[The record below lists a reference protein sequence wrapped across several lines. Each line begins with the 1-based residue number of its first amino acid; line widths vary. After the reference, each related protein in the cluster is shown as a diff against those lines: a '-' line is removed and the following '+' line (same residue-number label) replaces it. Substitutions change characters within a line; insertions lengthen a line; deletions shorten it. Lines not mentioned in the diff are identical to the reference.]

1 MVDFQYKDS
10 YGVKDLEE
18 IVRILRAPGGCPWD
32 AEQTHQSIRR
42 NFLEEELGDVLLQ
55 VVMHARMEQEAG
67 RFDLDGVA
75 DGICK
80 KLIYRHPHVFGDVA
94 VSGTGE
100 VLSNWEAL
108 KRKEKGQA
116 TNTDALEAVARAL
129 PALWRAE
136 KVQKKAR
143 KAGFDWP
150 DVSGAL
156 DKLSEELEELKTA
169 AAEGTNVAE
178 ELGDLLFSAVNAA
191 RFLKVDPEDA
201 LNGATDKFIGRFR
214 KVEAQA
220 AAEEGLT
227 DKSVLTV
234 EGILEFAREAALAD
248 VEEAVGRQVRYNTA
262 IAQEGLRGDYGANI
276 GKVLLAT
283 YGDDVKIRAK
293 AMAAAGSDARM
304 NGCGLPVV
312 IVSGSGNQGLTASLP
327 VVEYAKELGA
337 DWETTLR
344 AVLVSDLITIH
355 LKAEIGRLSAYCGAV
370 SAGCGS
376 GAGIAWLYGRE
387 KEPQA
392 LLKDVSHTIVNA
404 LAVDSGIVCDGAKA
418 SCAAKIAS
426 AVDAGLL
433 GFYMYQNGQQFRGG
447 DGIISKGV
455 EQTIRNIGLLATQGM
470 RETDREILDI
480 MTTRC

>member
-1 MVDFQYKDS
+1 M
-10 YGVKDLEE
+10 
-18 IVRILRAPGGCPWD
+18 
-32 AEQTHQSIRR
+32 
-42 NFLEEELGDVLLQ
+42 
-55 VVMHARMEQEAG
+55 
-67 RFDLDGVA
+67 
-75 DGICK
+75 
-80 KLIYRHPHVFGDVA
+80 
-94 VSGTGE
+94 
-100 VLSNWEAL
+100 
-108 KRKEKGQA
+108 
-116 TNTDALEAVARAL
+116 
-129 PALWRAE
+129 
-136 KVQKKAR
+136 
-143 KAGFDWP
+143 
-150 DVSGAL
+150 
-156 DKLSEELEELKTA
+156 
-169 AAEGTNVAE
+169 
-178 ELGDLLFSAVNAA
+178 
-191 RFLKVDPEDA
+191 
-201 LNGATDKFIGRFR
+201 
-214 KVEAQA
+214 
-220 AAEEGLT
+220 
-227 DKSVLTV
+227 LTV

-262 IAQEGLRGDYGANI
+262 IAEEGLRGDYGANI
-276 GKVLLAT
+276 GSVLLAA

-455 EQTIRNIGLLATQGM
+455 EETIRNIGLLATQGM

>member
-1 MVDFQYKDS
+1 MDATTYQDYVN
-10 YGVKDLEE
+10 
-18 IVRILRAPGGCPWD
+18 IL
-32 AEQTHQSIRR
+32 H
-42 NFLEEELGDVLLQ
+42 EELVPAMGCTEPIAIAYAAAVARQTLGRPAQ
-55 VVMHARMEQEAG
+55 RMEVEASG
-67 RFDLDGVA
+67 NIIKNVKSVFVPNTGGLR
-75 DGICK
+75 GI
-80 KLIYRHPHVFGDVA
+80 PAAAAAGMAAGDPA
-94 VSGTGE
+94 LELE
-100 VLSNWEAL
+100 VLSSIGEGEQAAIRQYLADTPIAVKLADSPFIFDIAIRAWAGEDSAL
-108 KRKEKGQA
+108 VRIVNYHTNIVRVERNGQVLKE
-116 TNTDALEAVARAL
+116 
-129 PALWRAE
+129 
-136 KVQKKAR
+136 
-143 KAGFDWP
+143 
-150 DVSGAL
+150 
-156 DKLSEELEELKTA
+156 
-169 AAEGTNVAE
+169 
-178 ELGDLLFSAVNAA
+178 
-191 RFLKVDPEDA
+191 
-201 LNGATDKFIGRFR
+201 
-214 KVEAQA
+214 VEAQA

-234 EGILEFAREAALAD
+234 EGILEFAREAALSD
-248 VEEAVGRQVRYNTA
+248 VEDAVGRQVRYNTA

-455 EQTIRNIGLLATQGM
+455 EETIRNIGLLATQGM

>member
-1 MVDFQYKDS
+1 MDTATYQDYVN
-10 YGVKDLEE
+10 
-18 IVRILRAPGGCPWD
+18 IL
-32 AEQTHQSIRR
+32 H
-42 NFLEEELGDVLLQ
+42 EELVPAMGCTEPIAIAYAAAVARQTLGRPAQ
-55 VVMHARMEQEAG
+55 RMEVEASG
-67 RFDLDGVA
+67 NIIKNVKSVFVPNTGGLR
-75 DGICK
+75 GI
-80 KLIYRHPHVFGDVA
+80 PAAAAAGMAAGDPA
-94 VSGTGE
+94 LELE
-100 VLSNWEAL
+100 VLSSIGEGEQAAIRQYLADTPIAVKLADSPFIFDIAIRAWAGEDSAFVRIVNYHTNIVRVERNGQVL
-108 KRKEKGQA
+108 KE
-116 TNTDALEAVARAL
+116 
-129 PALWRAE
+129 
-136 KVQKKAR
+136 
-143 KAGFDWP
+143 
-150 DVSGAL
+150 
-156 DKLSEELEELKTA
+156 
-169 AAEGTNVAE
+169 
-178 ELGDLLFSAVNAA
+178 
-191 RFLKVDPEDA
+191 
-201 LNGATDKFIGRFR
+201 
-214 KVEAQA
+214 VEAQA

-344 AVLVSDLITIH
+344 AVLVSDLVTIH

-455 EQTIRNIGLLATQGM
+455 EETIRNIGLLATQGM

>member
-1 MVDFQYKDS
+1 MDAATYQDYVN
-10 YGVKDLEE
+10 
-18 IVRILRAPGGCPWD
+18 IL
-32 AEQTHQSIRR
+32 H
-42 NFLEEELGDVLLQ
+42 EELVPAMGCTEPIAIAYAAAVARQTLGRPAQ
-55 VVMHARMEQEAG
+55 RMEVEASG
-67 RFDLDGVA
+67 NIIKNVKSVFVPNTGGLR
-75 DGICK
+75 GI
-80 KLIYRHPHVFGDVA
+80 PAAAAAGMAAGDPA
-94 VSGTGE
+94 LELE
-100 VLSNWEAL
+100 VLSSIGEGEQAAIRQYLADTPIAVKLADSPFIFDIVIRAWAGEDSAL
-108 KRKEKGQA
+108 VRIVNYHTNIVRVERNGQVLKE
-116 TNTDALEAVARAL
+116 
-129 PALWRAE
+129 
-136 KVQKKAR
+136 
-143 KAGFDWP
+143 
-150 DVSGAL
+150 
-156 DKLSEELEELKTA
+156 
-169 AAEGTNVAE
+169 
-178 ELGDLLFSAVNAA
+178 
-191 RFLKVDPEDA
+191 
-201 LNGATDKFIGRFR
+201 
-214 KVEAQA
+214 VEAQA

-227 DKSVLTV
+227 NKSVLTV

>member
-1 MVDFQYKDS
+1 MDATTYQDYVN
-10 YGVKDLEE
+10 
-18 IVRILRAPGGCPWD
+18 IL
-32 AEQTHQSIRR
+32 H
-42 NFLEEELGDVLLQ
+42 EELVPAMGCTEPIAIAYAAAVARQTLGRPAQ
-55 VVMHARMEQEAG
+55 RMEVEASG
-67 RFDLDGVA
+67 NIIKNVKSVFVPNTGGLR
-75 DGICK
+75 GI
-80 KLIYRHPHVFGDVA
+80 PAAAAAGMAAGDPA
-94 VSGTGE
+94 LELE
-100 VLSNWEAL
+100 VLSSIGEGDQAAIRQYLADTPIAVKLADSPFIFDIAIRAWAGEDSAL
-108 KRKEKGQA
+108 VRIVNYHTNIVRVERNGQVLKE
-116 TNTDALEAVARAL
+116 
-129 PALWRAE
+129 
-136 KVQKKAR
+136 
-143 KAGFDWP
+143 
-150 DVSGAL
+150 
-156 DKLSEELEELKTA
+156 
-169 AAEGTNVAE
+169 
-178 ELGDLLFSAVNAA
+178 
-191 RFLKVDPEDA
+191 
-201 LNGATDKFIGRFR
+201 
-214 KVEAQA
+214 VEAQA

-234 EGILEFAREAALAD
+234 EGILEFAREAALVD

-455 EQTIRNIGLLATQGM
+455 EETIRNIGLLATQGM

>member
-1 MVDFQYKDS
+1 MDAATYQDYVN
-10 YGVKDLEE
+10 
-18 IVRILRAPGGCPWD
+18 IL
-32 AEQTHQSIRR
+32 H
-42 NFLEEELGDVLLQ
+42 EELVPAMGCTEPIAIAYAAAVARQTLGRPAQ
-55 VVMHARMEQEAG
+55 RMEVEASG
-67 RFDLDGVA
+67 NIIKNVKSVFVPNTGGLR
-75 DGICK
+75 GI
-80 KLIYRHPHVFGDVA
+80 PAAAAAGMAAGDPA
-94 VSGTGE
+94 LELE
-100 VLSNWEAL
+100 VLSSIGEGEQAAIRQYLADTPIAVKLADSPFIFDIAIRAWAGEDSAL
-108 KRKEKGQA
+108 VRIVNYHTNIVRVERNGQVLKE
-116 TNTDALEAVARAL
+116 
-129 PALWRAE
+129 
-136 KVQKKAR
+136 
-143 KAGFDWP
+143 
-150 DVSGAL
+150 
-156 DKLSEELEELKTA
+156 
-169 AAEGTNVAE
+169 
-178 ELGDLLFSAVNAA
+178 
-191 RFLKVDPEDA
+191 
-201 LNGATDKFIGRFR
+201 
-214 KVEAQA
+214 VEAQA

-304 NGCGLPVV
+304 KGCGLPVV

-455 EQTIRNIGLLATQGM
+455 EETIRNSGLLATQGM

>member
-1 MVDFQYKDS
+1 MDAATYRDYVN
-10 YGVKDLEE
+10 
-18 IVRILRAPGGCPWD
+18 IL
-32 AEQTHQSIRR
+32 H
-42 NFLEEELGDVLLQ
+42 EELVPAMGCTEPIAIAYAAAVARQTLGRPAQ
-55 VVMHARMEQEAG
+55 RMEVEASG
-67 RFDLDGVA
+67 NIIKNVKSVFVPNTGGLR
-75 DGICK
+75 GI
-80 KLIYRHPHVFGDVA
+80 PAAAAAGMAAGDPA
-94 VSGTGE
+94 LELE
-100 VLSNWEAL
+100 VLSSIGEGEQAAIRQYLADTPIAVKLADSPFIFDIAIRAWAGEDSAL
-108 KRKEKGQA
+108 VRIVNYHTNIVRVEKNGQ
-116 TNTDALEAVARAL
+116 V
-129 PALWRAE
+129 
-136 KVQKKAR
+136 
-143 KAGFDWP
+143 
-150 DVSGAL
+150 
-156 DKLSEELEELKTA
+156 LK
-169 AAEGTNVAE
+169 
-178 ELGDLLFSAVNAA
+178 S
-191 RFLKVDPEDA
+191 
-201 LNGATDKFIGRFR
+201 
-214 KVEAQA
+214 VEAQA

-248 VEEAVGRQVRYNTA
+248 VEDAVGRQVRYNTA

-344 AVLVSDLITIH
+344 AVLVSDLVTIH

-455 EQTIRNIGLLATQGM
+455 EETIRNIGLLATQGM

>member
-1 MVDFQYKDS
+1 MDATTYQDYVN
-10 YGVKDLEE
+10 
-18 IVRILRAPGGCPWD
+18 IL
-32 AEQTHQSIRR
+32 H
-42 NFLEEELGDVLLQ
+42 EELVPAMGCTEPIAIAYAAAVARQTLGRPAQSMEVEASGNIIKNVKSVFVPNTGGLRGIPAAAAAGMAAGDPALEL
-55 VVMHARMEQEAG
+55 
-67 RFDLDGVA
+67 
-75 DGICK
+75 
-80 KLIYRHPHVFGDVA
+80 
-94 VSGTGE
+94 E
-100 VLSNWEAL
+100 VLSSIGEGEQAAIRQYLADTPIAVKLADSPFIFDIAIRAWAGEDSAL
-108 KRKEKGQA
+108 VRIVNYHTNIVRVERNGQVLKE
-116 TNTDALEAVARAL
+116 
-129 PALWRAE
+129 
-136 KVQKKAR
+136 
-143 KAGFDWP
+143 
-150 DVSGAL
+150 
-156 DKLSEELEELKTA
+156 
-169 AAEGTNVAE
+169 
-178 ELGDLLFSAVNAA
+178 
-191 RFLKVDPEDA
+191 
-201 LNGATDKFIGRFR
+201 
-214 KVEAQA
+214 VEAQA

-248 VEEAVGRQVRYNTA
+248 VEDAVGRQVRYNTA

-455 EQTIRNIGLLATQGM
+455 EETIRNIGLLATQGM

>member
-1 MVDFQYKDS
+1 MDAATYQDYVN
-10 YGVKDLEE
+10 
-18 IVRILRAPGGCPWD
+18 IL
-32 AEQTHQSIRR
+32 H
-42 NFLEEELGDVLLQ
+42 EELVPAMGCTEPIAIAYAAAVARQTLGRPAQ
-55 VVMHARMEQEAG
+55 RMEVEASG
-67 RFDLDGVA
+67 NIIKNVKSVFVPNTGGLR
-75 DGICK
+75 GI
-80 KLIYRHPHVFGDVA
+80 PAAAAAGMAAGDPA
-94 VSGTGE
+94 LELE
-100 VLSNWEAL
+100 VLSSIGEGEQAAIRQYLADTPIAVKLADSPFIFDIAILAWAGEDSAL
-108 KRKEKGQA
+108 VRIVNYHTNIVRVERNGQVLKE
-116 TNTDALEAVARAL
+116 
-129 PALWRAE
+129 
-136 KVQKKAR
+136 
-143 KAGFDWP
+143 
-150 DVSGAL
+150 
-156 DKLSEELEELKTA
+156 
-169 AAEGTNVAE
+169 
-178 ELGDLLFSAVNAA
+178 
-191 RFLKVDPEDA
+191 
-201 LNGATDKFIGRFR
+201 
-214 KVEAQA
+214 VEAQA

-234 EGILEFAREAALAD
+234 KGILEFAREAALAD
-248 VEEAVGRQVRYNTA
+248 VEDAVGRQVRYNTA

-283 YGDDVKIRAK
+283 YGEDVKIRAK

>member
-1 MVDFQYKDS
+1 MDAILYQDYVNILKEELVPAMGCTEPIAIAYAAAVARQTLGALAERMEVEASGNIIKNVKSVFVPNTGGLRGIPAAAAAGMAAGNPALELEVLSPIEEAEQSAIRQY
-10 YGVKDLEE
+10 LEE
-18 IVRILRAPGGCPWD
+18 TPIAVKLAASPFIFDITIRAWAGEESALVRIVNYHTNIVRIEKNGR
-32 AEQTHQSIRR
+32 
-42 NFLEEELGDVLLQ
+42 VL
-55 VVMHARMEQEAG
+55 
-67 RFDLDGVA
+67 
-75 DGICK
+75 
-80 KLIYRHPHVFGDVA
+80 
-94 VSGTGE
+94 
-100 VLSNWEAL
+100 
-108 KRKEKGQA
+108 KE
-116 TNTDALEAVARAL
+116 
-129 PALWRAE
+129 
-136 KVQKKAR
+136 
-143 KAGFDWP
+143 
-150 DVSGAL
+150 
-156 DKLSEELEELKTA
+156 
-169 AAEGTNVAE
+169 
-178 ELGDLLFSAVNAA
+178 
-191 RFLKVDPEDA
+191 
-201 LNGATDKFIGRFR
+201 
-214 KVEAQA
+214 VEAQA

-227 DKSVLTV
+227 DKSVLSV
-234 EGILEFAREAALAD
+234 EGILEFARECRLSD
-248 VEEAVGRQVRYNTA
+248 VEETLGRQVRYNTA
-262 IAQEGLRGDYGANI
+262 IAEEGLRGDYGANI
-276 GKVLLAT
+276 GSVLLAA

-344 AVLVSDLITIH
+344 AVLVSDLVTIH

-455 EQTIRNIGLLATQGM
+455 EETIRNIGLLATQGM

>member
-1 MVDFQYKDS
+1 MDAVS
-10 YGVKDLEE
+10 YQDYVNILKEELVPAMGCTEPIAIAYAAAVLRETLGRPAERMEVEASGNIIKNVKSVFVPGTGGLRGIPAAAAAGMAAGDPSLDLEVLSQIGE
-18 IVRILRAPGGCPWD
+18 AEQARIREYLAYTPITVKLADSPLIFDILVRAWAGEDSALVRIANYHTHIVRI
-32 AEQTHQSIRR
+32 
-42 NFLEEELGDVLLQ
+42 
-55 VVMHARMEQEAG
+55 
-67 RFDLDGVA
+67 
-75 DGICK
+75 
-80 KLIYRHPHVFGDVA
+80 
-94 VSGTGE
+94 
-100 VLSNWEAL
+100 
-108 KRKEKGQA
+108 EK
-116 TNTDALEAVARAL
+116 
-129 PALWRAE
+129 
-136 KVQKKAR
+136 
-143 KAGFDWP
+143 
-150 DVSGAL
+150 
-156 DKLSEELEELKTA
+156 
-169 AAEGTNVAE
+169 
-178 ELGDLLFSAVNAA
+178 
-191 RFLKVDPEDA
+191 
-201 LNGATDKFIGRFR
+201 NGAILKDLP
-214 KVEAQA
+214 VQA

-227 DKSVLTV
+227 DKSVLSV
-234 EGILEFAREAALAD
+234 RGILEFAREADLSD
-248 VEEAVGRQVRYNTA
+248 VEETLSRQIRFNTA

-276 GKVLLAT
+276 GQVLLSA

-327 VVEYAKELGA
+327 VIEYAKELGA
-337 DWETTLR
+337 DQDTLYR
-344 AVLVSDLITIH
+344 ALLVSDLITIH

-455 EQTIRNIGLLATQGM
+455 EETIRNIGLLATQGM